1 MATSVGKRKI
11 VLRLFHEGFS
21 FREISEKTSLSKGG
35 CYKIIKNSIEVPK
48 LSTRG
53 KPRSVS
59 SDEVVSFIEYMK
71 KKSPSI
77 QIKEIRAKLLEHGI
91 CTENEL
97 PSITTISRII
107 RDYLGMTRKIMEQVP
122 HETTS
127 DHHDTLVNN
136 YMSSILTYKPEQIH
150 FFDECSVVRTS
161 GNRRY
166 GHSLSGERAVE
177 VQRYASNAKYTLNLL
192 CNIFE
197 IGHFEIIEGASNAL
211 EMLDFFQRSV
221 HEKNSMGNP
230 IFNRGD
236 VVVMD
241 NCGFHHHRVYEG
253 RLRNLLNQIGVELV
267 FQPPYSPELNACE
280 YVFHLMKEK
289 LRQNSEFTY
298 DYTELAIT
306 RALTKVE
313 SRSISQIYR
322 KCGYV

>member
-1 MATSVGKRKI
+1 M
-11 VLRLFHEGFS
+11 VLRLFQEGLS
-21 FREISEKTSLSKGG
+21 FRIISERTGLSKSG
-35 CYKIIKNSIEVPK
+35 CHKIIKNLIEVPK
-48 LSTRG
+48 LSPRG

-59 SDEVVSFIEYMK
+59 SDQVVKFIEYLK
-71 KKSPSI
+71 EKTPSI
-77 QIKEIRAKLLEHGI
+77 QAKEIRIKLLEHGI

-97 PSITTISRII
+97 PSIPTIGRII
-107 RDYLGMTRKIMEQVP
+107 RDYLGMTFKIIEQIP
-122 HETTS
+122 RETTS
-127 DHHDTLVNN
+127 AHHDTLVNN
-136 YMSSILTYKPEQIH
+136 FMSSILLYKPEQIH

-161 GNRRY
+161 GNSRY
-166 GHSLSGERAVE
+166 GHSLLGERAVE
-177 VQRYASNAKYTLNLL
+177 VQRYASNATYTLNLL

-211 EMLDFFQRSV
+211 EMLNFFQRSV

-267 FQPPYSPELNACE
+267 FQPPYSPELNVCE

-289 LRQNSEFTY
+289 LRQNSSFTY

-313 SRSISQIYR
+313 SGRMGQIYR